1 MENPTIERLA
11 FEGNKKIK
19 DEILKK
25 AVQSKA
31 GGPLNRA
38 LVHDDVIHIIELY
51 RLHGYFGVRVD
62 PKTIAGRDSRSNV
75 VFEIKEG
82 DKLAVRR

>member
-1 MENPTIERLA
+1 MA

-19 DEILKK
+19 DEDLKK

-51 RLHGYFGVRVD
+51 RLHGYFGVGSIRKPSRARD
-62 PKTIAGRDSRSNV
+62 GRSTSCSRSR
-75 VFEIKEG
+75 KATSSRCG
-82 DKLAVRR
+82 G